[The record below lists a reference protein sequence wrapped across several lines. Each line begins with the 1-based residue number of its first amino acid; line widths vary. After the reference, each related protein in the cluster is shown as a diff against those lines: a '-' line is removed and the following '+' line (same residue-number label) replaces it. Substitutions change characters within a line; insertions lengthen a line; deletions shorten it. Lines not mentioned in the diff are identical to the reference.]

1 MQMLNFNKTLIKPN
15 DRLIVAVSGGI
26 DSMVLLH
33 YLHAL
38 RQEIPFEII
47 ICHINHHTR
56 KATASEAE
64 FVSETAARYGLACE
78 ILDFHY
84 NQEKN
89 FHHVSRLA
97 RYDFFKDMAKLH
109 KANKIVLAH
118 HAVDLAETI
127 LMRITR
133 GSGFIGYAGILEKS
147 KFKGIEII
155 RPMLR
160 SSRDDISSYQTQYL
174 VEYREDESNQKDD
187 YTRNRFRHHVMP
199 LIKAENPIYTQKFA
213 QFSEYIQEAH
223 GLINNMAKNFLEQSV
238 IFETDKAS
246 LSCDKL
252 NNLEPII
259 IKEIFKLIVDKVS
272 NNKVE
277 MSFSHLCELV
287 NLSKGEK
294 TMGEIDIDE
303 FMVVKKSYDTLT
315 FFNHMPTHTQYEF
328 TISGPGEIM
337 LPNQDIFL
345 ISTNNSNFSGKY
357 YELWYNDLDLIFPMT
372 IRNRRPGDRIN
383 LPYGTKKLKDLFI
396 EKKVPHAIRD
406 EVPLVFDKSLELLW
420 IPSYFG
426 RKKSEG
432 INCLYLI
439 YQKGI

>member
-1 MQMLNFNKTLIKPN
+1 MLNFNKSLIKAN

-33 YLHAL
+33 YLHSL
-38 RQEIPFEII
+38 RQEIPFDVIV
-47 ICHINHHTR
+47 CHVNHHTR
-56 KATASEAE
+56 KATTSEAE
-64 FVSETAARYGLACE
+64 FVLKIAESYGLPCE
-78 ILDFHY
+78 ILDYHY

-97 RYDFFKDMAKLH
+97 RYDFFKDMAKKH
-109 KANKIVLAH
+109 GANKIVLAH
-118 HAVDLAETI
+118 HADDLAETI
-127 LMRITR
+127 LMRLTR

-160 SSRDDISSYQTQYL
+160 ASRDDIVSYQTQFQVKYM
-174 VEYREDESNQKDD
+174 EDESNQNDD
-187 YTRNRFRHHVMP
+187 YTRNRFRHHIIP
-199 LIKAENPIYTQKFA
+199 LIKAENPIYADKFA

-223 GLINNMAKNFLEQSV
+223 GLISNLARNFLEQHV
-238 IFETDKAS
+238 VFETDKAS

-252 NNLEPII
+252 NVLEPIVK
-259 IKEIFKLIVDKVS
+259 KEIFKLIVDKVS

-287 NLSKGEK
+287 NIALEEK
-294 TMGEIDIDE
+294 TTSELDIDE

-315 FFNHMPTHTQYEF
+315 FFNHMPIHTEYEF
-328 TISGPGEIM
+328 KISDIGEIA
-337 LPNQDIFL
+337 LPNKDIFL
-345 ISTNNSNFSGKY
+345 ISTNNSNLSGKY
-357 YELWYNDLDLIFPMT
+357 YELWYNDLDLIFPLT
-372 IRNRRPGDRIN
+372 IRNRRPGDRVN

-396 EKKVPHAIRD
+396 EKKVPHTIRD
-406 EVPLVFDKSLELLW
+406 EVPLVFDKSDELLW
-420 IPSYFG
+420 IPSFYG
-426 RKKSEG
+426 RKKLEG
-432 INCLYLI
+432 KNCLYLI